1 MSMGIALEICNKVM
15 SEVQGIKDT
24 GFPLDAFPERVQTI
38 ILDMVRYENF
48 KVEYLAPAMLSAVS
62 SALGGTYYV
71 RVKGQWITNA
81 ALYII
86 MVGRPGLGKTPPLE
100 AAFCP
105 IRWNDNAKIEK
116 FKADMAAY
124 QNAAKES
131 KSDCGMEKPVLS
143 RTLVSDFTP
152 EALLYAHHN
161 SPRGVTILVD
171 EIMGMFNSA
180 NRYTNGQL
188 IEQLLTAWSGGALDV
203 IRVSNSTPVHIERP
217 CINIIGTA
225 QTKRIHELLKKGFE
239 ENGLLDRILF
249 VLPKSREVS
258 KWTNRD
264 DDGEKT
270 SLAAKR
276 WEKILD
282 KVLAL
287 DYDTET
293 EGDGME
299 EHAAH
304 VLSMNS
310 EAKEYFFSWWNEKVE
325 RINRIEDDADVDSRE
340 MKHPSHVARLAL
352 IIQVLRYASDE
363 SHLQFVD
370 PVSVKAAIRLND
382 YFEDSYIRIRS
393 FVADNTCEEPPK
405 VLLSLLPDTFDTK
418 TAIAVGKELQNIS
431 ERTVMNYL
439 RELCHSRLLKK
450 SKAGHYE
457 KMVYESGKY
466 SINENEPSTQNC
478 NE

>member
-1 MSMGIALEICNKVM
+1 MSMGIAQEICNKVM

-24 GFPLDAFPERVQTI
+24 GFPLDAFPEKVQTI

-100 AAFCP
+100 AAFQP
-105 IRWNDNAKIEK
+105 IRRNDNANMEK
-116 FKADMAAY
+116 FKTDMAAY

-131 KSDCGMEKPVLS
+131 KGDCGMEKPVLA

-152 EALLYAHHN
+152 EALLLAHYN
-161 SPRGVTILVD
+161 SPRGITILVD

-225 QTKRIHELLKKGFE
+225 QTKRMHELLKKGFE

-340 MKHPSHVARLAL
+340 MKHPAHVARLAL

-418 TAIAVGKELQNIS
+418 TAIAAGKELQNIS

-466 SINENEPSTQNC
+466 SINENEPST
-478 NE
+478 